1 METEKQV
8 EAYLRQEIQ
17 KIGGEAYK
25 FVSPGRRF
33 VPDRICVCPRGV
45 LVFVEVKGNGLE
57 PTPPQMRELQRL
69 QAKGHEACWV
79 NSKERVDELINVI
92 KEEIDERLRYSNGLT
107 ENKQS

>member
-8 EAYLRQEIQ
+8 EVYLRLEIQ
-17 KIGGEAYK
+17 KLGGEAYK

-45 LVFVEVKGNGLE
+45 LVFVEVKGNGLK
-57 PTPPQMRELQRL
+57 PTPPQVRELQRL

-79 NSKERVDELINVI
+79 SSKTNVDELINVI
-92 KEEIDERLRYSNGLT
+92 KEEINERSLHSNGLT
-107 ENKQS
+107 KYK